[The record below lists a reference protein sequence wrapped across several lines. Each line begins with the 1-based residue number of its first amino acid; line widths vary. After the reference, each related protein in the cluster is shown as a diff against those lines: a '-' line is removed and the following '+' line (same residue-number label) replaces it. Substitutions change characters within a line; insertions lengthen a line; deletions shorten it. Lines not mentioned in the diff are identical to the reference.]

1 MNDLELMPEPEDPNL
16 LTTVDRN
23 APGYPGSEYG
33 LTDQEADKLRF
44 SLSPIYKL
52 LWPWGAIIFSIT
64 TVFIL
69 LTWSLISPYVTKV
82 LPDSEWAYEDSG
94 IRDLQRSGLSGEGV
108 KVCIVDTGIDVE
120 HPEFENLNLAGFRDF
135 QLEIHDNPRDIG
147 KESHGTLMS
156 GLLAANGT
164 FTGSAPGVSLSVA
177 IALDSSGEST
187 DGSKVSRAINWC
199 AISQEADIISLSL
212 GSNPAKEMV
221 PLSDTVE
228 AVLQALNSG
237 VFVVAAAGNSA
248 VGENNSDVSTPA
260 SIEGVIAVGA
270 HSRDGNAWKN
280 SAIGGDLDPISG
292 ENRRYPNQKPEVSA
306 PGVLLWSS
314 ISTVNQAP
322 YAYSTGTSDSTMIVT
337 GALALILQ
345 QHSDI
350 ISGVDSEIDKEEMN
364 KVKIALAISSS
375 DTIDS
380 NPIHDSKLG
389 YGTLNAKAWSDE
401 IENVFSSQ

>member
-33 LTDQEADKLRF
+33 LSDHEADKLRF

-52 LWPWGAIIFSIT
+52 LWPRGDISFSIT

-69 LTWSLISPYVTKV
+69 MTWSLISPYVTKV

-228 AVLQALNSG
+228 AVLQAL
-237 VFVVAAAGNSA
+237 
-248 VGENNSDVSTPA
+248 
-260 SIEGVIAVGA
+260 
-270 HSRDGNAWKN
+270 
-280 SAIGGDLDPISG
+280 DLS
-292 ENRRYPNQKPEVSA
+292 
-306 PGVLLWSS
+306 
-314 ISTVNQAP
+314 
-322 YAYSTGTSDSTMIVT
+322 
-337 GALALILQ
+337 LI
-345 QHSDI
+345 HI
-350 ISGVDSEIDKEEMN
+350 
-364 KVKIALAISSS
+364 
-375 DTIDS
+375 
-380 NPIHDSKLG
+380 
-389 YGTLNAKAWSDE
+389 
-401 IENVFSSQ
+401 